1 LTARSRP
8 AADNHAAG
16 CGRAEL
22 ETGKMD
28 GSEIV
33 SFVVLGIVTICVLAW
48 RGGY

>member
-1 LTARSRP
+1 LTAHSWPVTANRV
-8 AADNHAAG
+8 AG
-16 CGRAEL
+16 CGIAEL

-28 GSEIV
+28 GSEIL

>member
-1 LTARSRP
+1 MTARSWP
-8 AADNHAAG
+8 VTDNHAAG
-16 CGRAEL
+16 HGSAEL
-22 ETGKMD
+22 ETRKMD